1 MNAIPGSCSP
11 LRPAKPPAATQT
23 GLAPRA
29 RPGVPGFSP
38 ERTTF
43 RVDRTRNRVLRHAED
58 PRDLGLR
65 QPILDQPRRQVVV
78 RMARCRR
85 RGQPA
90 GNAMSYGGPHY
101 GFLAARSEFIR

>member
-78 RMARCRR
+78 ESAFTRHR
-85 RGQPA
+85 
-90 GNAMSYGGPHY
+90 S
-101 GFLAARSEFIR
+101 FLTYPGRSTSTNDWRVRALPSKRTF